1 MWWNYRTKYG
11 PLSPVRK
18 YDQMGA
24 IVASQINRSSGG
36 KAVPNDFL
44 PYKKKEDTEVDAD
57 DFMAL
62 ASIGEGV
69 KRGR

>member
-1 MWWNYRTKYG
+1 
-11 PLSPVRK
+11 
-18 YDQMGA
+18 MGA